1 VTNLNPIAEKLA
13 KITRKL
19 GDKNPNE
26 KALAWKALGR
36 RLDSFGADFND
47 LGDHIEHA
55 GTGALNEHE
64 LQEIYE
70 AGIKEGERRTEYK
83 LCSQPHNGAPQ
94 PQFPSEQDMAMHCYQ
109 RIDGLND
116 WECEF
121 ITNMVGL
128 TRRGYPLSIKRRARL
143 EDIYLKLGGRI

>member
-1 VTNLNPIAEKLA
+1 MTDLNPIAGKLA
-13 KITRKL
+13 KIARKL

-26 KALAWKALGR
+26 KALAWKALVRTLGT
-36 RLDSFGADFND
+36 FGADFND

-55 GTGALNEHE
+55 GNGALNEAE
-64 LQEIYE
+64 MQEIFD

-83 LCSQPHNGAPQ
+83 LRSQNHNGTPRL
-94 PQFPSEQDMAMHCYQ
+94 QFPSAQDMAMHCYQ
-109 RIDGLND
+109 RIDDLND

-121 ITNMVGL
+121 ITNMVSL
-128 TRRGYPLSIKRRARL
+128 TRRGYPLSIKRQARL